1 MTMAAVQEVSEW
13 FWNADFWL
21 PPNSTYD
28 SLEKAK
34 VLTWGKAGELYL
46 SLPLAI
52 LLIILRFIF
61 ERFIAAPFLNY
72 LGLQDKPSS
81 FVPNTFCEKVFQT
94 ISKFPNEERVEGLSK
109 QLGWS
114 KDDVRRW
121 FKSRRQQSRP
131 SLMKKATESSW
142 RFAFYLAVSLYGF
155 FVVFEEPWLWDL
167 KLCFEGHGSH
177 PLTDEI
183 YLYYLVE
190 VGFYL
195 SLKISLFVDVKRKD
209 FWQMVIHHI
218 VTTILL
224 VLSYNT
230 GFFRIGCVII
240 LLHDVSDVFLESSKV
255 LHYAKWDLTTTIGFV
270 LFAVV
275 FYMTRLVY
283 YPFWVL
289 YTVYYSRDYCGP
301 YKAWLSFLI
310 LLLCLQVLHIMW
322 AHAIGVVAKMS
333 LTGGSFTGDIR
344 SDEESGPEDEK
355 VEMDNR
361 DGIVQDGK
369 KKQ

>member
-1 MTMAAVQEVSEW
+1 MAAVREVSEW

-81 FVPNTFCEKVFQT
+81 FLPNTFCEKVFQT

-109 QLGWS
+109 QLCWS

-121 FKSRRQQSRP
+121 FKSRRQQSKP

-155 FVVFEEPWLWDL
+155 FVVFKEPWLWDL

-177 PLTDEI
+177 VSGKIKDEGLAFRAIPRPLTDKI

-195 SLKISLFVDVKRKD
+195 SLKISLFVDVKRK
-209 FWQMVIHHI
+209 
-218 VTTILL
+218 
-224 VLSYNT
+224 
-230 GFFRIGCVII
+230 
-240 LLHDVSDVFLESSKV
+240 
-255 LHYAKWDLTTTIGFV
+255 
-270 LFAVV
+270 
-275 FYMTRLVY
+275 
-283 YPFWVL
+283 
-289 YTVYYSRDYCGP
+289 
-301 YKAWLSFLI
+301 
-310 LLLCLQVLHIMW
+310 
-322 AHAIGVVAKMS
+322 
-333 LTGGSFTGDIR
+333 FTGDIR

-361 DGIVQDGK
+361 DGILQDGK